1 MTLDLSYIHEQPSE
15 EQEAAV
21 KQAVEYEC
29 IRAIVTYLNE
39 VGDTME
45 THNIEH
51 LSVLALRA
59 MAAELS
65 LRLPSDDQN

>member
-29 IRAIVTYLNE
+29 IRAIVTYLTE
-39 VGDTME
+39 VADTMD
-45 THNIEH
+45 THKIEN
-51 LSVLALRA
+51 LSALAVRA
-59 MAAELS
+59 MAAELT

>member
-1 MTLDLSYIHEQPSE
+1 MTLDLSYINEMPSE
-15 EQEAAV
+15 AQENAV

-29 IRAIVTYLNE
+29 IRAIVTYLTE
-39 VGDTME
+39 VADTMD
-45 THNIEH
+45 THNIEN

-59 MAAELS
+59 MASELS